1 MLQIRFKYGIS
12 FKIQAY
18 LVWVINQ
25 IFFIVVGHF
34 SNGEKVEE
42 AQAAIRAVPTLVAVV
57 VDPKSLPL
65 TQMLHRCHT
74 RITYNTKKIIRL

>member
-1 MLQIRFKYGIS
+1 MPAQLIR
-12 FKIQAY
+12 
-18 LVWVINQ
+18 VINQ
-25 IFFIVVGHF
+25 IFVIFLGHF

-65 TQMLHRCHT
+65 IQTLHLCHML
-74 RITYNTKKIIRL
+74 ITYNTKKIIRL

>member
-1 MLQIRFKYGIS
+1 M
-12 FKIQAY
+12 QAQ
-18 LVWVINQ
+18 LLRVINQ
-25 IFFIVVGHF
+25 IFFIYVGHF

-65 TQMLHRCHT
+65 TQTLHPCPT
-74 RITYNTKKIIRL
+74 LTTYNTKKIIRL

>member
-1 MLQIRFKYGIS
+1 VLQIRFEYGIS
-12 FKIQAY
+12 SILQAY

-65 TQMLHRCHT
+65 TQTLHPCPT
-74 RITYNTKKIIRL
+74 LTTYNTKKIIRL